1 MNDHYHAFVCVVCAS
16 GDGCHACTIKS
27 LSCLLFVFCTCF
39 CTCRLTA
46 GHCRR
51 TTDRQKDRQ
60 TAADD
65 SLVCPPRSFPSP
77 AAVGCVVKPRCRSE
91 EWVTSQMYD
100 TREGGV
106 RWAMDGWMDGGVG
119 GGTHLTDDSLPVCRS
134 VAIFGPSSSSLT
146 CLCDLIDTC
155 NLMTNNVART

>member
-1 MNDHYHAFVCVVCAS
+1 MTTTIHAFVCVVCAS

-27 LSCLLFVFCTCF
+27 LSSCLLFVF

-51 TTDRQKDRQ
+51 TTDRQTDRQ

-65 SLVCPPRSFPSP
+65 LLVCPPRSFPSP
-77 AAVGCVVKPRCRSE
+77 GMQKRR
-91 EWVTSQMYD
+91 VTSHMYD
-100 TREGGV
+100 TREGG
-106 RWAMDGWMDGGVG
+106 RRAPGDGWMDERVG
-119 GGTHLTDDSLPVCRS
+119 GGTHRTDDSLPAV

-155 NLMTNNVART
+155 GLMNDNVARTCK